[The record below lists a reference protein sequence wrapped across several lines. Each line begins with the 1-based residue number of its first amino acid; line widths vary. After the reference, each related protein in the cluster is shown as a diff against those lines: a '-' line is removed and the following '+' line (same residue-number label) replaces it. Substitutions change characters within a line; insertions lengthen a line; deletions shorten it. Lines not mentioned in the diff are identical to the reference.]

1 MMRIA
6 ASGLMIARAATRVL
20 VLVAI
25 FLVPVAG
32 RFGCSV
38 GLAGGLLQFN
48 ELARG
53 AFIGNCRAKSR
64 IVLAVVTLLDQLARP

>member
-1 MMRIA
+1 
-6 ASGLMIARAATRVL
+6 MIARAATGVL

-48 ELARG
+48 E
-53 AFIGNCRAKSR
+53 RAPQAK
-64 IVLAVVTLLDQLARP
+64 AGHLLISKGTSDYGKGR